1 MLITAA
7 TPIGWAAKNWEG
19 GKFMDIEVYA
29 YEIELNE
36 NKSRVIH
43 GYLQS
48 KHHFF
53 LFGDEQFPPN

>member
-1 MLITAA
+1 
-7 TPIGWAAKNWEG
+7 
-19 GKFMDIEVYA
+19 MDIEVYA

-53 LFGDEQFPPN
+53 SILALNSFVFQQFHLTRLNV